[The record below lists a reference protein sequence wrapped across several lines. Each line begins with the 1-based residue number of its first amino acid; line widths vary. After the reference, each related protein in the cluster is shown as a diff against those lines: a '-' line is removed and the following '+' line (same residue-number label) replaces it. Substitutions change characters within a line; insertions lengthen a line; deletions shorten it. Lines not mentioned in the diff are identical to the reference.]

1 MQLKKATYHLYTFLI
16 SKMVGTLG
24 SNVYAFGMSMYILSM
39 TGSAFSF
46 AANMIFS
53 IVPRTILSP
62 IAGVIGDRIPRK
74 VLVIAGQLG
83 EALSI
88 SGLLVYTDLFGLSVP
103 AIYCTTLIYTVFA
116 TFSGIAFT
124 ASVSNLVDT
133 ERIQKAMSFNQL
145 SYSIAGI
152 GGPIVGGMLFGFVS
166 MSMFLVVN
174 IIALLIT
181 TALEATMNFNLFKK
195 EATVQQKERMIDS
208 MKEGWRYVKTKPIVK
223 SILLTALWVNLF
235 FSCISVGGNFILL
248 ETLKMAPQHIGFI
261 EGAGAVGM
269 LVASIYFATRSN
281 VKNPLLFAKR
291 SILTLSVL
299 ISVFAI
305 PLFISMTYMTNLVYY
320 TLAMTLFG
328 AFGVMTNTPIS
339 VLFQTA
345 VDEAYR
351 GRVIGLLEMMA
362 MGLMPIGMVVYGL
375 LFDFVPAEYLFI
387 GSSLLLIPVINMCIN
402 RKVLDQVAKPDSLQQ
417 EELNEKMA

>member
-1 MQLKKATYHLYTFLI
+1 
-16 SKMVGTLG
+16 MV
-24 SNVYAFGMSMYILSM
+24 S
-39 TGSAFSF
+39 
-46 AANMIFS
+46 
-53 IVPRTILSP
+53 
-62 IAGVIGDRIPRK
+62 
-74 VLVIAGQLG
+74 
-83 EALSI
+83 
-88 SGLLVYTDLFGLSVP
+88 
-103 AIYCTTLIYTVFA
+103 
-116 TFSGIAFT
+116 
-124 ASVSNLVDT
+124 
-133 ERIQKAMSFNQL
+133 
-145 SYSIAGI
+145 
-152 GGPIVGGMLFGFVS
+152 
-166 MSMFLVVN
+166 
-174 IIALLIT
+174 
-181 TALEATMNFNLFKK
+181 
-195 EATVQQKERMIDS
+195 
-208 MKEGWRYVKTKPIVK
+208 
-223 SILLTALWVNLF
+223 
-235 FSCISVGGNFILL
+235 
-248 ETLKMAPQHIGFI
+248 
-261 EGAGAVGM
+261 